1 VRAGV
6 TGHRHLEQG
15 ASRIWLANTFARRLD
30 ELRVTE
36 GVSALAE
43 GADQIFAEVILATA
57 RTLVAVVPFEGYEW
71 TFESDEARATYARQL
86 QRASRRIELRH
97 PGPHEHAYLE
107 AGRAVIERCDLLFAV
122 WDGKPARGLGGTAD
136 AVQLARDAGRRIL
149 QLDPIA
155 RTELAV

>member
-6 TGHRHLEQG
+6 TGHRHLAQG
-15 ASRIWLANTFARRLD
+15 ATRIWVANSFARWFE

-36 GVSALAE
+36 GISALAE
-43 GADQIFAEVILATA
+43 GADQIFAELILATA
-57 RTLVAVVPFEGYEW
+57 RPLIAVVPFEGYEW

-86 QRASRRIELRH
+86 QRATRRIDLRH
-97 PGPHEHAYLE
+97 PGPHEQAYLE

-122 WDGKPARGLGGTAD
+122 WDGKPSRGLGGTAD

-155 RTELAV
+155 RTERAP